1 MAQDVALWL
10 LSCLYFGLGREGEQ
24 TFEEKML
31 CFVCSP
37 YIANT
42 PIMLIIHP
50 ITPKHPS
57 TKDPKTVY
65 RYYKP
70 ACNIDILFLDLWYWD
85 VLEL

>member
-42 PIMLIIHP
+42 PVMLIIHP

-70 ACNIDILFLDLWYWD
+70 QTPIVKSCSIPGVTLSG
-85 VLEL
+85 VS